1 MTRYTKHNTLE
12 REIYL
17 TQLNN
22 VWWIIFSH
30 QLLPRYSFI
39 ALWIHFLKITEA
51 CPGSFQFHFLPSVN
65 AGAFYCHFC
74 VVLFVLLGGGPE
86 VPRNTWSPPLPVPL
100 LLSLRTQ
107 SSVAPGARTEEE
119 PPGLTIKQLDWL
131 VHFRS
136 DIQMLL
142 PPAVLYFAIKTQLK
156 TPKVQSLLFGALGRR
171 IIDSCCEFKPSLCH
185 KDTEKD

>member
-131 VHFRS
+131 GGGCVNY
-136 DIQMLL
+136 
-142 PPAVLYFAIKTQLK
+142 P
-156 TPKVQSLLFGALGRR
+156 LLFLSASDCYCDSWGWCCCLTAGR
-171 IIDSCCEFKPSLCH
+171 SLWPW
-185 KDTEKD
+185 